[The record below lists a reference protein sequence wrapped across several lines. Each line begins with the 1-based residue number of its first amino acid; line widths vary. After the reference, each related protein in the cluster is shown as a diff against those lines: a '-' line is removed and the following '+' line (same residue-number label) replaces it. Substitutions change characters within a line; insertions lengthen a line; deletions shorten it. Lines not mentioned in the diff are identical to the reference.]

1 MKQLIAILL
10 ALTIAPIASACSYG
24 AGFASAYSAGYQVYN
39 NFQVVAPVQ
48 AQLYVAPLVTYSYQA
63 PVAYSA
69 PVTVQQY
76 AYQSPLLSIT
86 YGQPLANVVQYQ
98 LPLAAPVQPYYSNY
112 SSSAVTCPNCAQS
125 LYR

>member
-1 MKQLIAILL
+1 MKQFIAIILSL
-10 ALTIAPIASACSYG
+10 FLAPIASACSYG
-24 AGFASAYSAGYQVYN
+24 AAGYASAYSAGYQVYN

-48 AQLYVAPLVTYSYQA
+48 AYLNVAPLVTYSYQA

-76 AYQSPLLSIT
+76 GYSQPLLSIT

-98 LPLAAPVQPYYSNY
+98 LPLTAPVQPYYSNVR
-112 SSSAVTCPNCAQS
+112 SNCPNCSQS